1 MNQKCSG
8 FWQGLHEACQTLSA
22 LTHLLTEVNES
33 VEEWKESSHKMEKN
47 RDYWRK
53 KAINL
58 EKKLYCKQ
66 CLSRQKEVEDLHD
79 GETME
84 LCAECAERLH
94 SRTDTQ
100 ERLKFLETQ
109 IKHWQN
115 SSAFESTRYLTLL
128 YKIHWQI
135 TDSALLNK
143 AGRVAAEEQIIVN
156 NPKMPDAIANQ
167 QTREMLQERRR
178 LTKRL
183 RDIPSVPTADLA
195 DVESEESAMTEGIV
209 ENLLKRMAKKQKK
222 KLQDEIAPLKTPK
235 KEIPAPGTSKIPAR
249 IKK

>member
-1 MNQKCSG
+1 MS
-8 FWQGLHEACQTLSA
+8 CQTLSA

-66 CLSRQKEVEDLHD
+66 CLSRQKEVEDLND

-84 LCAECAERLH
+84 LCAECAERLR
-94 SRTDTQ
+94 STTDMQ

-128 YKIHWQI
+128 YKIHCEDCKSDINRYDQYCAQCVRSVNESKHEIEYWRKAYE
-135 TDSALLNK
+135 ALLEK
-143 AGRVAAEEQIIVN
+143 YY
-156 NPKMPDAIANQ
+156 
-167 QTREMLQERRR
+167 QEP
-178 LTKRL
+178 
-183 RDIPSVPTADLA
+183 RDVVD
-195 DVESEESAMTEGIV
+195 G
-209 ENLLKRMAKKQKK
+209 
-222 KLQDEIAPLKTPK
+222 
-235 KEIPAPGTSKIPAR
+235 
-249 IKK
+249 